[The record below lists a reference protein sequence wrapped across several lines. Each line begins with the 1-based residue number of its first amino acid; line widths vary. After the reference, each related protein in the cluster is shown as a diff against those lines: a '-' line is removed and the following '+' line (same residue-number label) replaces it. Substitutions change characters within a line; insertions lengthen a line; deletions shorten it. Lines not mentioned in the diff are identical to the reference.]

1 MGDIKINKMYTENML
16 RKLFEKLKLIKP
28 HQLHLPQAN
37 VSGSASKCGN
47 ENEYW
52 DAMMADYN
60 TQITCT
66 KTGKIIKERGV
77 SIRRT

>member
-1 MGDIKINKMYTENML
+1 MKLLKCLFGSRKPALNK
-16 RKLFEKLKLIKP
+16 P
-28 HQLHLPQAN
+28 V
-37 VSGSASKCGN
+37 VSGSASNIGDEK
-47 ENEYW
+47 EYW

-66 KTGKIIKERGV
+66 KTGKIIKERGI

>member
-1 MGDIKINKMYTENML
+1 MRLVKWLFGSRKPALNK
-16 RKLFEKLKLIKP
+16 P
-28 HQLHLPQAN
+28 V
-37 VSGSASKCGN
+37 VSGSASNIGN

-52 DAMMADYN
+52 DAMMADSN

-66 KTGKIIKERGV
+66 RTGKIIKERGV